1 MASYS
6 LFLKPSAEKE
16 LRKVPAPFLEKVFAK
31 IGTLSESPRPFGVK
45 LMKGEQRS
53 YRLRQGDYRI
63 VYDIDD
69 VARVVTVIKIGHRR
83 EVYDI
88 K

>member
-16 LRKVPAPFLEKVFAK
+16 LRQIPAPFLEKVFTK
-31 IGTLSESPRPFGVK
+31 IGTLAETPRPFGAK
-45 LMKGEQRS
+45 LMKGVDRF

-63 VYDIDD
+63 IYDIDD
-69 VARVVTVIKIGHRR
+69 HARTVTVMKIGHRR
-83 EVYDI
+83 EVYDA
-88 K
+88 